1 MNVEIGQVW
10 KDIAGG
16 KSRIVEIALASW
28 GIVYIGEPVGDPNRL
43 LHYARSDL
51 VELVSEAALTDND
64 VEAEVL
70 ENLLNDEG
78 DTYAVFSL
86 SKTYDSESEARAAA
100 MKYAQT
106 GGVWHVAKVVGSAIP
121 REPEWRGAV

>member
-1 MNVEIGQVW
+1 MKVEIGQVW
-10 KDIAGG
+10 KDIAGQPA
-16 KSRIVEIALASW
+16 RIVDISDEHW
-28 GIVYIGEPVGDPNRL
+28 GRVYVGRLLGDPNVKKP

-86 SKTYDSESEARAAA
+86 SRTYDSEPEARAAA

-106 GGVWHVAKVVGSAIP
+106 GGVWHVAKVIGSAVP
-121 REPEWRGAV
+121 REPE